1 MNSNKRDIYFEG
13 RIYVGCEKICPDEKR
28 DFNNYWGRENST
40 DCDGFDRE
48 QFNHDV
54 KQFYAYL
61 STLTNYPVQG
71 SHSFKDGEDV
81 TGKYSLMEHWNST
94 HTNYTHV
101 ALPTPAPV
109 AEQDDWFDRQTMQ
122 EVKKKIIEEIDSY
135 PKDEIKQMAAAQNYA
150 VDKTHPFNKLFTKLT
165 DAFIAG
171 VEWQKQN
178 KQL

>member
-1 MNSNKRDIYFEG
+1 
-13 RIYVGCEKICPDEKR
+13 
-28 DFNNYWGRENST
+28 
-40 DCDGFDRE
+40 
-48 QFNHDV
+48 
-54 KQFYAYL
+54 
-61 STLTNYPVQG
+61 
-71 SHSFKDGEDV
+71 
-81 TGKYSLMEHWNST
+81 
-94 HTNYTHV
+94 
-101 ALPTPAPV
+101 
-109 AEQDDWFDRQTMQ
+109 MQ

>member
-13 RIYVGCEKICPDEKR
+13 KIYKDAAIADCE
-28 DFNNYWGRENST
+28 F
-40 DCDGFDRE
+40 
-48 QFNHDV
+48 V
-54 KQFYAYL
+54 KAIGNPSIYIAL
-61 STLTNYPVQG
+61 GGLTSYPVQG
-71 SHSFKDGEDV
+71 SHNFKDEEDV
-81 TGKYSLMEHWNST
+81 TGRYELSWQINDGIGWVIVDEDWYNRAKEDYRRI
-94 HTNYTHV
+94 V